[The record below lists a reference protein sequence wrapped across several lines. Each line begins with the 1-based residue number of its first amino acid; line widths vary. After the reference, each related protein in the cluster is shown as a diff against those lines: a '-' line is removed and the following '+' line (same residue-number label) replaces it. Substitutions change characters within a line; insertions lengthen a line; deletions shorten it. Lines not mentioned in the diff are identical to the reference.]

1 MGGNIQVP
9 MLTRK
14 YEEEMGILRLFIGVT
29 VNLYSLFGGQF
40 AKIYQKV

>member
-1 MGGNIQVP
+1 
-9 MLTRK
+9 MLPRK

-40 AKIYQKV
+40 AKMYQRLKNT